1 MRKSILLGVCM
12 GMFIMGSIGVKA
24 ATLNCTGYI
33 STNNPIY
40 SAPYA
45 TATTWGHQ
53 HITAQLTVSK
63 DGYDTISCSAEK
75 EAGIG
80 GSTVETSA
88 LYGPTYASAGTNFY
102 SVHTGYHHDGYFE
115 YLTASYSY

>member
-1 MRKSILLGVCM
+1 
-12 GMFIMGSIGVKA
+12 VKA
-24 ATLNCTGYI
+24 ATIKCSGYI
-33 STNNPIY
+33 SGNNPIY

-53 HITAQLTVSK
+53 HITAQLSVSK
-63 DGYDTISCSAEK
+63 SGYDTRSCSVEK
-75 EAGIG
+75 DAGL

-102 SVHTGYHHDGYFE
+102 SVHTGYDYYGNYE
-115 YLTASYSY
+115 YLTASLSY